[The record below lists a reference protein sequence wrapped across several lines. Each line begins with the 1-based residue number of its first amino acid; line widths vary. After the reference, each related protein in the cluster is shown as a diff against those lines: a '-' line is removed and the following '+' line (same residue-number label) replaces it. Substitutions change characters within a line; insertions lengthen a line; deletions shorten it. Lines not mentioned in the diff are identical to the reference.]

1 MLERLYDFKLE
12 HNRHGIFLC
21 FSGHITQE
29 LLVEIGDT
37 LKLKM
42 RQEEVNSAT
51 ILKVFAM
58 FIEQAQNILR
68 YSAETVLHPTA
79 EQKLGGGIM
88 MVGYEQQHYYV
99 ICGNV
104 IENQHIPK
112 LSSYLNALKYMSKEE
127 LKQFYKER
135 RKNDIPEDSRGAGLG
150 FIELARKASSP
161 IEFNFRSID
170 ENYSFFSL
178 KTQI

>member
-21 FSGHITQE
+21 FSGHISQE
-29 LLVEIGDT
+29 LLVEIGDS

-42 RQEEVNSAT
+42 RQEDVNSST
-51 ILKVFAM
+51 ILKVFAI

-68 YSAETVLHPTA
+68 YSADTVTRPA
-79 EQKLGGGIM
+79 VEQKLGGGIM
-88 MVGYEQQHYYV
+88 MVGYEQQRYYV

-104 IENQHIPK
+104 VENKHIPK
-112 LSSYLNALKYMSKEE
+112 LKDYLEALKNMSKEE

-135 RKNDIPEDSRGAGLG
+135 RKSELPEDSRGAGLG

-161 IEFNFRSID
+161 IEFNFRTID
-170 ENYSFFSL
+170 EVCSFFAL

>member
-12 HNRHGIFLC
+12 YNKHGIFLC
-21 FSGHITQE
+21 FSGHISQE
-29 LLVEIGDT
+29 LLVEIGDS

-42 RQEEVNSAT
+42 KQEEVSSTT
-51 ILKVFAM
+51 ILKVFSM

-68 YSAETVLHPTA
+68 YSADSIAHHIPD
-79 EQKLGGGIM
+79 QKLGGGIM

-99 ICGNV
+99 VCGNV
-104 IENQHIPK
+104 IESHLIPK
-112 LSSYLNALKYMSKEE
+112 LSRYLTELRDMSKEE
-127 LKQFYKER
+127 LKQYYKER
-135 RKNDIPEDSRGAGLG
+135 RKSEIPEDSKGAGLG
-150 FIELARKASSP
+150 FIELARKASHP

-170 ENYSFFSL
+170 DNHSFFSL

>member
-1 MLERLYDFKLE
+1 MLENLYDFKLE

-21 FSGHITQE
+21 FSGHISQE
-29 LLVEIGDT
+29 LLVEIGDS

-42 RQEEVNSAT
+42 RQEDVNSST
-51 ILKVFAM
+51 ILKVFAI

-68 YSAETVLHPTA
+68 YSADTVIHPTA

-88 MVGYEQQHYYV
+88 IVGYEQQHYYV
-99 ICGNV
+99 VCGNA
-104 IENQHIPK
+104 IESKYVSK
-112 LSSYLNALKYMSKEE
+112 LSDYLNALKYMSKEE

-135 RKNDIPEDSRGAGLG
+135 RKNEIPEDSRGAGLG
-150 FIELARKASSP
+150 FIELARKASNP
-161 IEFNFRSID
+161 IEFNFRPID
-170 ENYSFFSL
+170 EYFSFFSL